1 VTPQSTTGASSSD
14 GVKSLAIRLPEAQHA
29 QLAVIAQLEELT
41 LTDAIRQ
48 AIELWIDQRRAQPD
62 LQARAQAV
70 LDDIERDAANRRGAI
85 ASLITERPTTSASGR
100 DSGRRPRGGEA
111 PAKG

>member
-1 VTPQSTTGASSSD
+1 MTPQPATGASRSE
-14 GVKSLAIRLPEAQHA
+14 GVKTLAIRLPEAQHA

-48 AIELWIDQRRAQPD
+48 AVDDWIDQRRAQPD

-85 ASLITERPTTSASGR
+85 ASLISEKPSSASGR
-100 DSGRRPRGGEA
+100 DTTRRPRRG
-111 PAKG
+111 PAKS